1 MVNNTIW
8 MNDNKNENNWTRRE
22 VGALWT
28 KLSKD
33 KSQKYM
39 TGHIQ
44 TSLEGKI
51 DIVIFSNKDKKTD
64 KAPDFRIYLSEKKKD
79 EAPVARSG
87 ATQKSKATQ
96 AESLEEADV
105 L

>member
-1 MVNNTIW
+1 MS
-8 MNDNKNENNWTRRE
+8 DNKNDNNWTRRE

-64 KAPDFRIYLSEKKKD
+64 KAPDFRVYLSEKKKD
-79 EAPVARSG
+79 EAASSGTVKSG
-87 ATQKSKATQ
+87 ASQNRQTPKQEA
-96 AESLEEADV
+96 LDEADV

>member
-1 MVNNTIW
+1 M
-8 MNDNKNENNWTRRE
+8 
-22 VGALWT
+22 GALWT

-51 DIVIFSNKDKKTD
+51 DIVIFSNKDKKSD
-64 KAPDFRIYLSEKKKD
+64 KAPDFRVYISDRGEKKETQPIQQPQK
-79 EAPVARSG
+79 VAAS
-87 ATQKSKATQ
+87 S
-96 AESLEEADV
+96 ADSDDGV

>member
-1 MVNNTIW
+1 MNNTK
-8 MNDNKNENNWTRRE
+8 NDGKTEKTNKWDNRE
-22 VGALWT
+22 LGALWL
-28 KLSKD
+28 KVSKD

-51 DIVIFSNKDKKTD
+51 DVVVFSNKDKKSD
-64 KAPDFRIYLSEKKKD
+64 KSPDFRVYISDK
-79 EAPVARSG
+79 
-87 ATQKSKATQ
+87 KATTENAAQ
-96 AESLEEADV
+96 PTKAAVAQTQDDDSDV

>member
-1 MVNNTIW
+1 
-8 MNDNKNENNWTRRE
+8 MNDNNNDNKWNRRE

-33 KSQKYM
+33 KSQKYF

-51 DIVIFSNKDKKTD
+51 DVVIFSNKDKKND
-64 KAPDFRIYLSEKKKD
+64 KAPDFRIYLSEKKSSDASAVTQPTKT
-79 EAPVARSG
+79 ESKKVA
-87 ATQKSKATQ
+87 KPD
-96 AESLEEADV
+96 LVLDEADV

>member
-1 MVNNTIW
+1 

-64 KAPDFRIYLSEKKKD
+64 KAPDFRVYLSEKKKD
-79 EAPVARSG
+79 EIASSATVKSG
-87 ATQKSKATQ
+87 ASQSRPKPQ
-96 AESLEEADV
+96 QEPLEDADV

>member
-1 MVNNTIW
+1 MS
-8 MNDNKNENNWTRRE
+8 DNKNESNWTRRE
-22 VGALWT
+22 VGALWL

-51 DIVIFSNKDKKTD
+51 DIVVFSNKDKKTD
-64 KAPDFRIYLSEKKKD
+64 KAPDFRVYLSEKKSETALPNVPVKRDASQTQSKPQQEALDD
-79 EAPVARSG
+79 EG
-87 ATQKSKATQ
+87 
-96 AESLEEADV
+96 V

>member
-1 MVNNTIW
+1 
-8 MNDNKNENNWTRRE
+8 MNDNKNDNNWTRRE

-51 DIVIFSNKDKKTD
+51 DIVIFSNKDKRTD
-64 KAPDFRIYLSEKKKD
+64 KAPDFRVYLSEKKKD
-79 EAPVARSG
+79 SASPMETSNKVGVVSKKVSAPETDS
-87 ATQKSKATQ
+87 
-96 AESLEEADV
+96 EEADV

>member
-1 MVNNTIW
+1 MISKTEQSKW
-8 MNDNKNENNWTRRE
+8 DRRE

-39 TGHIQ
+39 TGHIE

-51 DIVIFSNKDKKTD
+51 DLVIFSNKDKKSD
-64 KAPDFRIYLSEKKKD
+64 KAPDFRVYISDRDKKD
-79 EAPVARSG
+79 ASPVA
-87 ATQKSKATQ
+87 AIKKET
-96 AESLEEADV
+96 EAVAASSDDDGI

>member
-1 MVNNTIW
+1 MT
-8 MNDNKNENNWTRRE
+8 NKPENKWDRRE

-51 DIVIFSNKDKKTD
+51 DIVIFTNKDKKND
-64 KAPDFRIYLSEKKKD
+64 KAPDFRVYISDKTKK
-79 EAPVARSG
+79 EAPKAEVLEV
-87 ATQKSKATQ
+87 SKKNTP
-96 AESLEEADV
+96 SEEEEGV